1 MARQQTDSE
10 DSLKRQA
17 RRRLIGAVA
26 LVTAVVIILPMI
38 LEREPKPTGQNI
50 DLRIPDK
57 DKAGGFTSQMVL
69 PEENASAPAPGE
81 AAATAAA
88 PTPSAPAAKPAP
100 AKPPVAK
107 PAQHKP
113 AHKPKPAPAKPVHK
127 AAPVA
132 APVTA
137 PAKAEQPAAGFAVQ
151 VGAFANADSAKELQ
165 DKLLKQ
171 GLHAYTEKAGD
182 NVRVRVGNY
191 PTREDAEKVLHQLE
205 AQGMQPAVVNVP

>member
-69 PEENASAPAPGE
+69 PEGNAPASAPGA
-81 AAATAAA
+81 AAATAT
-88 PTPSAPAAKPAP
+88 TPAAPAAKPAP

-107 PAQHKP
+107 PSQPKP
-113 AHKPKPAPAKPVHK
+113 VHKPKPAPAKPVHK
-127 AAPVA
+127 APA
-132 APVTA
+132 AA
-137 PAKAEQPAAGFAVQ
+137 PAKAAQPTAGFAVQ

-171 GLHAYTEKAGD
+171 GWHAYTEKAGE

-191 PTREDAEKVLHQLE
+191 PTREAAEKVLHQLE